1 MDTTNVHLAQ
11 TPEDQ
16 QTHEQRIEAAVESYL
31 AAGFK
36 CFPLREREK
45 TPATPH
51 GFKNAAS
58 NMEEYRALV
67 NNRLN
72 LNTAI
77 VTGEASGMWVLDI
90 DGPEGEA
97 TLAALEAEHGPLAT
111 VAWQTT
117 GKGRHLLFRYSTGKI
132 VNRTGVRPGLD
143 VRGDGGYIVATPS
156 IHPDGPVYEMH
167 GDITALEP
175 APDWLMELVTAPKP
189 VSQDIQSEPALPL
202 SKTKEWGA
210 TDIINMLSSLDPS
223 LGYDEWLHVGM
234 ALHAGG
240 WPLAFWEQW
249 SRPGA
254 NYQPG
259 ECAKHW
265 KSFSEKPGG
274 ITMGTLVHM
283 AQQSGWGR
291 KMDMTPLAGHPA
303 EALLRSL
310 EKQGVV
316 ATPATL
322 ATLQPIPLRPDQEPE
337 TAYPVEALGPLAPA
351 AQAIASVV
359 QAPLAMCG
367 QSVLAAATLAVQGY
381 ADMQMPHGQVKPI
394 SNFYLTLAV
403 SGDRKTAC
411 DNLALKAVRD
421 FEEKAYAT
429 YRVEEKHYQAELKA
443 YKAGL
448 VTGGRKKGID
458 LEAILANPEP
468 EAPLSPM
475 RVCQEPTF
483 EGLCRLLRQGN
494 PSMGIFSDEGGQ
506 FLGGYGMADEN
517 RVRTIANLSAF
528 WDGSPITRVRKEEG
542 SHILYGKRVS
552 LHLMLQPLVAAMLLD
567 NQLIQD
573 QGLLGRCLLAFPTSL
588 AGSRLYRA
596 NDPASLAALEE
607 YHALITRLMEA
618 PFVMKEGQ
626 RNELEPRKLQVPED
640 LVPMWVAFHDEVE
653 REVGQDGSYQM
664 VSALACKMAEHA
676 LRIAGVLTLVHNIQ
690 ATHVTEEALQGGVTL
705 ARYYLQEALRFNR
718 QGSLNVLVLQAEKL
732 WKWIEAHWEE
742 PTISLRDV
750 CRGAVPHNIRPRVK
764 ALAVLQ
770 VLEDHHYLVPVE
782 KDPRTDKRKGEK
794 WYIKRP

>member
-1 MDTTNVHLAQ
+1 MDSTNAHIAQ
-11 TPEDQ
+11 TPDEQ
-16 QTHEQRIEAAVESYL
+16 QSHEQRIEAAVESYF

-58 NMEEYRALV
+58 SMEEYRALV
-67 NNRLN
+67 GNRLN

-77 VTGEASGMWVLDI
+77 ATGEASGMWVLDI

-97 TLAALEAEHGPLAT
+97 ILAALEAEHGPLTPA
-111 VAWQTT
+111 AWQTT

-132 VNRTGVRPGLD
+132 ANRAGVRPGLD
-143 VRGDGGYIVATPS
+143 VRGDGGYIVAAPS
-156 IHPDGPVYEMH
+156 IHPNGHAYEMY
-167 GDITALEP
+167 GDITALLP
-175 APDWLMELVTAPKP
+175 APDWLVELVTAPK
-189 VSQDIQSEPALPL
+189 VTNQTEPALPL
-202 SKTKEWGA
+202 SKLKEWSA
-210 TDIINMLSSLDPS
+210 TDIVNMLASLDPS

-234 ALHAGG
+234 SLHAGG
-240 WPLAFWEQW
+240 WPLAFWEEW
-249 SRPGA
+249 SRPGS
-254 NYQPG
+254 NYQKG

-274 ITMGTLVHM
+274 ITMGTLVRM
-283 AQQSGWGR
+283 AQQTGWGR
-291 KMDMTPLAGHPA
+291 QIDMTPIAGHPA

-310 EKQGVV
+310 ENVGIV

-322 ATLQPIPLRPDQEPE
+322 ATLQPIPLRPDQETE
-337 TAYPVEALGPLAPA
+337 TPFPVEALGVLAPA
-351 AQAIASVV
+351 AKAIADVV

-381 ADMQMPHGQVKPI
+381 ADLQMPHGQVRPI

-411 DNLALKAVRD
+411 DNLALKAVRA
-421 FEEKAYAT
+421 FEENAYAA
-429 YRVEEKHYQAELKA
+429 YRIEEKRHQAELKA
-443 YKAGL
+443 HKAGL
-448 VTGGRKKGID
+448 VTGGRKKGVD
-458 LEAILANPEP
+458 LEAILTNPEP

-475 RVCQEPTF
+475 RICQEPTF
-483 EGLCRLLRQGN
+483 EGLCRLLRQGT

-552 LHLMLQPLVAAMLLD
+552 MHLMLQPLVAAMLLD
-567 NQLIQD
+567 NELIRA
-573 QGLLGRCLLAFPTSL
+573 QGVLGRCLLACPTSL
-588 AGSRLYRA
+588 AGTRMYRA
-596 NDPASLAALEE
+596 ADPSSLLALEE
-607 YHALITRLMEA
+607 YHALITKLMEA

-626 RNELEPRKLQVPED
+626 RNELEPRPLQVPKD
-640 LVPMWVAFHDEVE
+640 LVPVWVAFHDEVE
-653 REVGQDGSYQM
+653 SQVGLDGNYEV
-664 VSALACKMAEHA
+664 VSTLACKMAEHA
-676 LRIAGVLTLVHNIQ
+676 LRIAGVLTLVHDINAIQ
-690 ATHVTEEALQGGVTL
+690 VTEEALQGGVNL

-718 QGSLNVLVLQAEKL
+718 QGTLNVLVLQAEKL
-732 WKWIEAHWEE
+732 WKWIDAHWEE
-742 PTISLRDV
+742 KTITLRDV

-770 VLEDHHYLVPVE
+770 VLEDHHYLEPVE
-782 KDPRTDKRKGEK
+782 KDPRTGKRKGEK
-794 WYIKRP
+794 WYINRP

>member
-1 MDTTNVHLAQ
+1 MDTTNVPIAQ
-11 TPEDQ
+11 TPHDQ
-16 QTHEQRIEAAVESYL
+16 QSHEQRIEAAVETYI

-58 NMEEYRALV
+58 SMEEYRALV
-67 NNRLN
+67 GNRLN

-77 VTGEASGMWVLDI
+77 ATGEASGIWVLDI
-90 DGPEGEA
+90 DGPKGEA
-97 TLAALEAEHGPLAT
+97 TLAALEAEYGPLNAA
-111 VAWQTT
+111 AWQST
-117 GKGRHLLFRYSTGKI
+117 GKGRHLLFRHSSNKIRST
-132 VNRTGVRPGLD
+132 RGVMPGLD
-143 VRGDGGYIVATPS
+143 VRAHGGYIVASPS
-156 IHPDGPVYEMH
+156 IHPNGHVYVMH
-167 GDITALEP
+167 GDITALEL
-175 APDWLMELVTAPKP
+175 APDWLVKVVTTPKAAK
-189 VSQDIQSEPALPL
+189 QDIQTEKTLPL
-202 SKTKEWGA
+202 STPNEWSP
-210 TDIINMLSSLDPS
+210 TDIVNMLACLNPS
-223 LGYDEWLHVGM
+223 MGYDDWVHVGM
-234 ALHAGG
+234 ALHHGG
-240 WPLAFWEQW
+240 WPLSFWETW
-249 SRPGA
+249 SCGGS
-254 NYQPG
+254 NYENG
-259 ECAKHW
+259 TCAKHW

-283 AQQSGWGR
+283 AQQAGWGR
-291 KMDMTPLAGHPA
+291 QMDMTPIAGHPA
-303 EALLRSL
+303 EALLHSL
-310 EKQGVV
+310 EKQGAV

-322 ATLQPIPLRPDQEPE
+322 ATLQPIPLRPDKEPE
-337 TAYPVEALGPLAPA
+337 THYPVDALGALAPA

-381 ADMQMPHGQVKPI
+381 ADIQMPHGQVKPI

-411 DNLALKAVRD
+411 DNLALKAVRE
-421 FEEKAYAT
+421 FEEKSYAA

-443 YKAGL
+443 HKAGL
-448 VTGGRKKGID
+448 MTGSRKKAD
-458 LEAILANPEP
+458 LEKILTNPEP

-475 RVCQEPTF
+475 RICQEPTF

-552 LHLMLQPLVAAMLLD
+552 LHLMLQPLVAGMLLD

-573 QGLLGRCLLAFPTSL
+573 QGLLGRCLLTFPTSL
-588 AGSRLYRA
+588 AGSRMYKA
-596 NDPASLAALEE
+596 NDVASLAALED
-607 YHALITRLMEA
+607 YHTLITSLMKE

-626 RNELEPRKLQVPED
+626 RNELEPRKLQVPEK
-640 LVPMWVAFHDEVE
+640 LVTVWVSFHDDVE
-653 REVGQDGSYQM
+653 REVGSNGTYE
-664 VSALACKMAEHA
+664 VISALACKMAEHA
-676 LRIAGVLTLVHNIQ
+676 LRIAGVLTLVHDIH
-690 ATHVTEEALQGGVTL
+690 ATHVTKEALQGGITL
-705 ARYYLQEALRFNR
+705 ARYYLQESLRFNR

-732 WKWIEAHWEE
+732 WKWIDIHWHEE
-742 PTISLRDV
+742 TISLRDV
-750 CRGAVPHNIRPRVK
+750 CRGAVPHNIRTRTK

-770 VLEDHHYLVPVE
+770 VLEDHHYLEPVE
-782 KDPRTDKRKGEK
+782 KDPRTGKRKGEK
-794 WYIKRP
+794 WYIKKP